1 MGESN
6 MAEGVPMIFG
16 MVKDFRPVVKELKV
30 FDKSG
35 NAMIDE
41 ADELN
46 EKIMNINELSKTDP

>member
-1 MGESN
+1 
-6 MAEGVPMIFG
+6 MAEGVPLIFG

-41 ADELN
+41 ADALN
-46 EKIMNINELSKTDP
+46 DKIMNLNELSKTDP